1 MFGMLILRAF
11 VIVLVGVII
20 VLIRSYF
27 KKVQIH
33 NRVMNQIKQENEI
46 WNEVLKRKVIN
57 KV

>member
-46 WNEVLKRKVIN
+46 WNEVLKRKDIN

>member
-1 MFGMLILRAF
+1 MFGMLILRAL
-11 VIVLVGVII
+11 VVVLVGVII

-46 WNEVLKRKVIN
+46 WNEVLKRKDIN